1 MPCKNNGTMCTP
13 AVTHRNDAYVYPGS
27 DPQGMRARSLNKF
40 WVNSY
45 RSDRKAFWLE
55 LVGFLF
61 TVAASMYL
69 AINANA
75 PDMRVVYPV
84 SFVGVIAQ
92 VYASYR
98 RGAAWVLLLTSY
110 FVCINVFGFGRA
122 MGWY

>member
-1 MPCKNNGTMCTP
+1 M
-13 AVTHRNDAYVYPGS
+13 
-27 DPQGMRARSLNKF
+27 NKIIGF

-45 RSDRKAFWLE
+45 RSDRKAFWFE

-69 AINANA
+69 AINAIA

-84 SFVGVIAQ
+84 SFLGVIAQ

-122 MGWY
+122 MGYY

>member
-1 MPCKNNGTMCTP
+1 MSGDHDKYLFEGE
-13 AVTHRNDAYVYPGS
+13 ADADLRGI
-27 DPQGMRARSLNKF
+27 DAIKQF
-40 WVNSY
+40 WVGSY
-45 RSDRKAFWLE
+45 KSDRRAFWFE
-55 LVGFLF
+55 LTGFVF

-69 AINANA
+69 AINAND
-75 PDMRVVYPV
+75 PDMTVVYPV
-84 SFVGVIAQ
+84 SLVGVVAQ

>member
-1 MPCKNNGTMCTP
+1 MSGDHDKYLFIGE
-13 AVTHRNDAYVYPGS
+13 ADADLRGFEAIK
-27 DPQGMRARSLNKF
+27 QF
-40 WVNSY
+40 WVGSY
-45 RSDRKAFWLE
+45 KSDRKAFWFE
-55 LVGFLF
+55 LVGFVF

-69 AINANA
+69 AVNASD
-75 PDMRVVYPV
+75 PDMTVVYPV
-84 SFVGVIAQ
+84 ALVGVIAQ

>member
-1 MPCKNNGTMCTP
+1 MIFKNMKI
-13 AVTHRNDAYVYPGS
+13 VE
-27 DPQGMRARSLNKF
+27 F

-55 LVGFLF
+55 LVGFVF

-69 AINANA
+69 AINASA
-75 PDMRVVYPV
+75 PDMTVVYPV
-84 SFVGVIAQ
+84 SLVGVTAQ

>member
-1 MPCKNNGTMCTP
+1 M
-13 AVTHRNDAYVYPGS
+13 
-27 DPQGMRARSLNKF
+27 NKIIGF

-45 RSDRKAFWLE
+45 RSDRKAFWFE

-61 TVAASMYL
+61 TVVASMYL
-69 AINANA
+69 AINAIA

-92 VYASYR
+92 LYASYR

-122 MGWY
+122 MGYY

>member
-1 MPCKNNGTMCTP
+1 M
-13 AVTHRNDAYVYPGS
+13 
-27 DPQGMRARSLNKF
+27 NKIIGF

-45 RSDRKAFWLE
+45 RSDRKAFWFE

-69 AINANA
+69 AINAIA

-98 RGAAWVLLLTSY
+98 RGAAWVLLLTTY
-110 FVCINVFGFGRA
+110 FSCISLFGFGRA
-122 MGWY
+122 MGYY

>member
-1 MPCKNNGTMCTP
+1 M
-13 AVTHRNDAYVYPGS
+13 
-27 DPQGMRARSLNKF
+27 NKIIGF

-45 RSDRKAFWLE
+45 RSDRKAFWFE

-69 AINANA
+69 AINAIA

-92 VYASYR
+92 LYASYR

-122 MGWY
+122 MGYY

>member
-1 MPCKNNGTMCTP
+1 MMHKRT
-13 AVTHRNDAYVYPGS
+13 V
-27 DPQGMRARSLNKF
+27 NKIIGF
-40 WVNSY
+40 WVDSY

-55 LVGFLF
+55 LIGFVF

-69 AINANA
+69 AIHANA

-84 SFVGVIAQ
+84 SLVGVIAQ